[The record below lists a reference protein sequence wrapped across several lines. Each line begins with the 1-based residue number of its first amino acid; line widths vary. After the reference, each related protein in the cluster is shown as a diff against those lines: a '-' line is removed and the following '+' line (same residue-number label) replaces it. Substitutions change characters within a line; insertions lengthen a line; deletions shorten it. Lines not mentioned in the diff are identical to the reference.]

1 MRGLPTT
8 GRKKRKLLI
17 LAIAAIFLS
26 GLAWYVNH
34 YISLDT
40 LAEQESRIRAYIS
53 TNPWRS
59 FIIGF
64 GIYAGLALVP
74 GTGGKAIV
82 YGWLFGF
89 WQALLIVTVG
99 LTFGGVAMVG
109 SYLGGWLA
117 AYVPGGVLL

>member
-40 LAEQESRIRAYIS
+40 LAEQLLDETARIRNELSANGSS
-53 TNPWRS
+53 T
-59 FIIGF
+59 GTD
-64 GIYAGLALVP
+64 GLLGAAAKIEELATHIRN
-74 GTGGKAIV
+74 TG
-82 YGWLFGF
+82 
-89 WQALLIVTVG
+89 QADE
-99 LTFGGVAMVG
+99 
-109 SYLGGWLA
+109 
-117 AYVPGGVLL
+117 